1 MKGTTKVLQVL
12 VAVLAVCVALAVL
25 SEHSFRA
32 FGLGKEKE
40 FENWEPLFET
50 ITLIRQRFYSEKP
63 VDEGK
68 LLEEAI
74 RGVLRAL
81 PDPYARYLN
90 PEDFEIET
98 SDTLEGEFS
107 GIGIVI
113 AIQNEELT
121 VVSPIAGSPADRA
134 GVKAGDVILAIDGE
148 STKGM
153 SLDEAVRKM
162 RGERGT
168 KVTLTLRREGVPE
181 DITVEVT
188 RDIIKI
194 QSVSYELLE
203 DGIGMIRI
211 SEFHGRTVDEMQK
224 ALSTLMAQGAQGFL
238 LDLRNNPGGLLSS
251 ALLTSGLF
259 VPHGEKLLF
268 VEDRDGHRETITN
281 FMHPVV
287 AAPVV
292 VLVNRGTASGAEILA
307 GILRVSAHAPLVGE
321 KTFGKGVIQEILPLS
336 HGGGVIFTVSKY
348 YLPDGTDINGQG
360 LAPDILVRDEKE
372 QLERGIEELKKR
384 IQDHALAS

>member
-12 VAVLAVCVALAVL
+12 VVVLAVCVVLAVL
-25 SEHSFRA
+25 NERSFRA

>member
-12 VAVLAVCVALAVL
+12 VVVLAVCVVLAVL
-25 SEHSFRA
+25 NERSFRA

-50 ITLIRQRFYSEKP
+50 ITLIRQRFYSEEP

-107 GIGIVI
+107 GVGIVI

-211 SEFHGRTVDEMQK
+211 SEFHGRTVDEMQR

-268 VEDRDGHRETITN
+268 VEDRDGHRETIKN

-360 LAPDILVRDEKE
+360 LVPDILVREEKE